1 MSTDTFSSTDPITK
15 NTKKENYKVHNKIR
29 LSLLQLLLLLHPLAP
44 PCRVINSS
52 QTSLC
57 KAEPPHGFLLCVVE
71 GKEKGHLLPVVVV
84 FDHLQAGC
92 LMLLLQPVLRDVKR
106 VDHLQAGCLMLL
118 FQLVLHPS
126 SLSTKGSSF
135 PGRSYDPLSQ
145 QRVWWILHSFY
156 KSSYLRFEFFI
167 SMQN

>member
-1 MSTDTFSSTDPITK
+1 MYAQCTCFVLNYFSSPLQSKATFKSEFYISNLASAFMSTDTFSSTDPITK
-15 NTKKENYKVHNKIR
+15 NTKEENYKVHNKIR

-52 QTSLC
+52 QTSSC

-92 LMLLLQPVLRDVKR
+92 LMLLFQPVLRDTTTTTTVS
-106 VDHLQAGCLMLL
+106 DYSM
-118 FQLVLHPS
+118 
-126 SLSTKGSSF
+126 TKF
-135 PGRSYDPLSQ
+135 
-145 QRVWWILHSFY
+145 
-156 KSSYLRFEFFI
+156 
-167 SMQN
+167 